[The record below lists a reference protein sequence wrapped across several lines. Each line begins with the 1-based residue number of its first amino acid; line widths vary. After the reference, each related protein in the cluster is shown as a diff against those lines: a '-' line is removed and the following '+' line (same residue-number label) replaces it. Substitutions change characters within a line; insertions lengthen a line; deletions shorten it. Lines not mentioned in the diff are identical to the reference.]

1 MPTVASGRSTTNIAF
16 AAGDKSAIWEQYT
29 TPEGRMSDYDTDLL
43 IWSERQAA
51 LLRRRAAGELV
62 NDAEIDWSNVAEE
75 IASVGRSERR
85 ELRNRL
91 ARLLQHLLK
100 WRYQPDHRSRSWRA
114 TIATQR
120 REIEAL
126 LADSPSLR
134 ATLPDVLAVAY
145 RAARDD
151 AITETGLL
159 DLPEASP
166 FTVEQTLGEPPTDNT
181 NGPV

>member
-1 MPTVASGRSTTNIAF
+1 
-16 AAGDKSAIWEQYT
+16 
-29 TPEGRMSDYDTDLL
+29 MSDYDTDLL
-43 IWSERQAA
+43 TWRERQAA

-75 IASVGRSERR
+75 IESVGRSERR

-91 ARLLQHLLK
+91 AQLLQHLLK
-100 WRYQPDHRSRSWRA
+100 WRYQTEHRSRSWR
-114 TIATQR
+114 TMIATQR

-134 ATLPDVLAVAY
+134 ATLPDVLAIAY

-151 AITETGLL
+151 ASTETSLL
-159 DLPEASP
+159 DLPDASP
-166 FTVEQTLGEPPTDNT
+166 FTVEQALGDVLTLDSNAL
-181 NGPV
+181 VR

>member
-1 MPTVASGRSTTNIAF
+1 
-16 AAGDKSAIWEQYT
+16 
-29 TPEGRMSDYDTDLL
+29 MSDYDTDLL
-43 IWSERQAA
+43 TWSERQAA

-62 NDAEIDWSNVAEE
+62 NDAAIDWSNVAEE
-75 IASVGRSERR
+75 IESVGRSERR

-100 WRYQPDHRSRSWRA
+100 WRYQPEHRSRSWRT

-134 ATLPDVLAVAY
+134 PTLPDVLAIAY

-166 FTVEQTLGEPPTDNT
+166 FTVEQALGESLMDN
-181 NGPV
+181 